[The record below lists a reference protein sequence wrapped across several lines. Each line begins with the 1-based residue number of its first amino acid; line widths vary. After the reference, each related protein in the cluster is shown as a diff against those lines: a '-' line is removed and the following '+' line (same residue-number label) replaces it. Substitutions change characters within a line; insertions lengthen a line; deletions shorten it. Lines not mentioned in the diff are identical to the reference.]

1 MTNLRRNIATVA
13 LRKTAEMQKDDLPN
27 ASDTILNNTYVDD
40 IADSVETMVT
50 ARETT
55 GQIDDLVK
63 VGGFQ
68 IKHWIYSSENV
79 NDDSANRSLGSKSVC
94 EKQIQNTG
102 TACSEGHEQKVLGVR
117 WDSNGDEFCFKTQLN
132 FTPKI
137 KKLRSGPSLTQEQ
150 VPALIPPI
158 LTKRMVLSQIN
169 GIYDP
174 LGLAAPFTVRAKILM
189 RKLWIGESK
198 DLSWDDPIP
207 ASLRE
212 EWLRFLIELFNMEKV
227 TFRRCVK
234 PGNPAL
240 VMFSD
245 GSDQA
250 YGTCAYVRWQL
261 QNGTF
266 GANLLAAKSRVT
278 PIRKTTIVRT
288 ELNGALLSKRLSA
301 FIKKESQLIFEKE
314 YFFVDSEIVR
324 AMIQKDSYGFNTYA
338 AVRIGEIQEGTSP
351 SDWHW
356 IEGKLNIA
364 DWITRGKN
372 PSELDKN
379 SLWQT
384 EPDFLHLHESEWPI
398 KKFVLPDHLPE
409 ETKAAMIIEVESR
422 IALSHAID
430 IDIINP

>member
-1 MTNLRRNIATVA
+1 
-13 LRKTAEMQKDDLPN
+13 
-27 ASDTILNNTYVDD
+27 
-40 IADSVETMVT
+40 
-50 ARETT
+50 
-55 GQIDDLVK
+55 
-63 VGGFQ
+63 
-68 IKHWIYSSENV
+68 
-79 NDDSANRSLGSKSVC
+79 
-94 EKQIQNTG
+94 
-102 TACSEGHEQKVLGVR
+102 
-117 WDSNGDEFCFKTQLN
+117 
-132 FTPKI
+132 
-137 KKLRSGPSLTQEQ
+137 
-150 VPALIPPI
+150 
-158 LTKRMVLSQIN
+158 
-169 GIYDP
+169 
-174 LGLAAPFTVRAKILM
+174 
-189 RKLWIGESK
+189 
-198 DLSWDDPIP
+198 
-207 ASLRE
+207 
-212 EWLRFLIELFNMEKV
+212 
-227 TFRRCVK
+227 
-234 PGNPAL
+234 
-240 VMFSD
+240 MFSD

-261 QNGTF
+261 ENGTF

-301 FIKKESQLIFEKE
+301 FIKKESRLIFEKE

-384 EPDFLHLHESEWPI
+384 GPDFLHLHESEWPI

-409 ETKAAMIIEVESR
+409 ETKAAMIIKVESR
-422 IALSHAID
+422 IILSHAID
-430 IDIINP
+430 ILRFSCYYRLLRVTARITAVGKKTPKPSLKNLAAPVEAECVQNAELLWIKEAQKSLQQRFEKGKFNRLCARKRKDGIIVVGGRIPKSSESSYDEQELILMPFDHRVSRLYAERVHSRGHNGVSTTMSKIRTRFWILKLRKMARAIREQCVICRKKQKILESQVMGTLPKERVTPAPP